1 MVGMIINISDRKDT
15 KVLLYSNTLS
25 VEIKFHGEPAEKEIK
40 KNLVKAIVVSEKY
53 LYLCQRYQ
61 TCG

>member
-1 MVGMIINISDRKDT
+1 MPVVDAVSLVQKGFAGQMLFGI
-15 KVLLYSNTLS
+15 
-25 VEIKFHGEPAEKEIK
+25 EPAEKEIK